1 MANQRFLIQSKG
13 VSLPIKFLLKYL
25 NSIKYKFL
33 LMEKEEHLIIFSL
46 EDSGKA
52 LSMKTYICMYM

>member
-1 MANQRFLIQSKG
+1 
-13 VSLPIKFLLKYL
+13 
-25 NSIKYKFL
+25 
-33 LMEKEEHLIIFSL
+33 MEKEEHLIIFSL